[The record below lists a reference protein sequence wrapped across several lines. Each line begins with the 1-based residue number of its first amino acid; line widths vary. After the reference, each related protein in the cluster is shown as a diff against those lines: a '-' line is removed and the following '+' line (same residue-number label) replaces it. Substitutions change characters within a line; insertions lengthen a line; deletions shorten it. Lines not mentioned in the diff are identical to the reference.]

1 MKENKDLYYNE
12 IKEEV
17 LKTES
22 YIRVKTIQLNNII

>member
-12 IKEEV
+12 LKEEV

-22 YIRVKTIQLNNII
+22 YIRVKAIQPNNIR